1 MEKNARRPPLTPP
14 GASTGSAYH
23 LHIHPTRGWAA
34 INFAELWEYRELIY
48 FLTWR
53 DIKVRYKQTILGILW
68 AILQPLFS
76 MVIFSIFLGNLAKVP
91 SDGLPYPIF
100 NFAALVPWTFFSG
113 GITQAANSL
122 VASSNLVKKVY
133 FPRLAIPISAVASG
147 LIDFFLAMFVLAGL
161 MIFYQIFPG
170 WKALFLPILIGLLFL
185 ATLGIGLWL
194 TVLNVQFRDVR
205 YAVPFLVQ
213 AWMFASPTVYPSSLL
228 SEPWR
233 TLYGIN
239 PMTGILEGFRWALLE
254 PSNFSWNMFLLSVI
268 STIILFSSGLI
279 YFRRMEKMFADV
291 V

>member
-1 MEKNARRPPLTPP
+1 
-14 GASTGSAYH
+14 
-23 LHIHPTRGWAA
+23 
-34 INFAELWEYRELIY
+34 
-48 FLTWR
+48 
-53 DIKVRYKQTILGILW
+53 
-68 AILQPLFS
+68 
-76 MVIFSIFLGNLAKVP
+76 
-91 SDGLPYPIF
+91 
-100 NFAALVPWTFFSG
+100 
-113 GITQAANSL
+113 
-122 VASSNLVKKVY
+122 
-133 FPRLAIPISAVASG
+133 
-147 LIDFFLAMFVLAGL
+147 MFVLAGL